1 MFTAL
6 DFFAGSGLVR
16 LGLAPEFQTLWA
28 NDNCVKKQAVYI
40 ANNPP
45 EEFHL
50 GSIHNVHGGD
60 LPAADLAWA
69 SFPCQDLS
77 LAGDLSGMR
86 IGTRSGLF
94 WEWTKVIKQLVESGK
109 RPPVLVAENVVG
121 FVVADGGTHFKQ
133 AYEACRNLGYR
144 VGTVMVDAQDFVPQ
158 SRPRAFLIGVSEEI
172 PLEG

>member
-1 MFTAL
+1 MPYTVFREMFTAL

-16 LGLAPEFQTLWA
+16 LGLEPEFQTIWA
-28 NDNCVKKQAVYI
+28 NDICAKKRAVYI

-50 GSIHNVHGGD
+50 GSIQDVQGAD

-77 LAGDLSGMR
+77 LAGDLSGIK

-94 WEWTKVIKQLVESGK
+94 REWTRVIQELDECQK
-109 RPPVLVAENVVG
+109 RPPILVAENVVG
-121 FVVADGGTHFKQ
+121 FVMADGG
-133 AYEACRNLGYR
+133 ED
-144 VGTVMVDAQDFVPQ
+144 V
-158 SRPRAFLIGVSEEI
+158 RAT
-172 PLEG
+172 